1 MLEMQSL
8 LKKLAV
14 VDKKV
19 TFLSTTVFRLDIST
33 FYPGRRIAF
42 AGKPA
47 PVS

>member
-1 MLEMQSL
+1 M
-8 LKKLAV
+8 
-14 VDKKV
+14 DKKG
-19 TFLSTTVFRLDIST
+19 TFLSITAFKLDIFT

>member
-33 FYPGRRIAF
+33 FYPSRRIAF

-47 PVS
+47 PVL